1 MLLRSDRLLI
11 GLAFVAMLGAATN
24 VSAQVVIPPGRR
36 QMVGVVRDGNGAA
49 LQGVQVAV
57 PGSNARTDA
66 RGAFQL
72 LTADFDTVT
81 ISLKHVGF
89 EPIEALLGARNG
101 MWDTVVVQMDRS
113 AQRLSDVNVTDTRTR
128 GLTGLKTFEERKARG
143 IGQFITR
150 ADIIERG
157 SSRLSDMLRTKRGVN
172 VVRGRVRFAAYT
184 GSRSTLCIPDVWLD
198 GTRSIAMEID
208 ELAPNTVEA
217 MELYTN
223 FSTVPIEFQ
232 RVGANT
238 TPCGTIVVWTRIPNG
253 KQP

>member
-1 MLLRSDRLLI
+1 MSHLWPTRRRPTHAIRSDRLLI

-24 VSAQVVIPPGRR
+24 VSAQVVIPHGRR

-128 GLTGLKTFEERKARG
+128 GLTGLKTFEERKAR
-143 IGQFITR
+143 
-150 ADIIERG
+150 AASG
-157 SSRLSDMLRTKRGVN
+157 SSS
-172 VVRGRVRFAAYT
+172 RVR
-184 GSRSTLCIPDVWLD
+184 TLSNA
-198 GTRSIAMEID
+198 GRRA
-208 ELAPNTVEA
+208 
-217 MELYTN
+217 
-223 FSTVPIEFQ
+223 
-232 RVGANT
+232 
-238 TPCGTIVVWTRIPNG
+238 
-253 KQP
+253 